1 MQAILEA
8 ASKKV
13 DINDAEVFCESWNE
27 DSVDFEMDKLKSV
40 KTRQVAGYGL
50 RIIKD
55 GRIGF
60 TGGTSYDPDDMINMA
75 LSSARFGPP
84 AAFRFPGKTGM
95 KSMNI
100 FDEKID
106 SLQVADMTEKGY
118 SLLEYLKSRRG
129 DVQWDVF
136 FKRYVTFKRILS
148 GKIDSMY
155 RKTIYDFSLVAHSIK
170 EGDFLHIYD
179 GFSTSRLQGGEEEIR
194 DSILNILQ
202 LAEKEVKIKTGIM
215 PVIFTPAGFK
225 DIIRNLIVN
234 TNGKMVEKGASPLA
248 DKIGEKILPD
258 SVNIFDDGTID
269 GTAGAEPFDDEG
281 MPVERFP
288 IVEKGILKN
297 FVLDLQTA
305 AILKMK
311 PTGSGARSYSSQPRP
326 SVHGVIVEPG
336 NDSVDDMIKNIKE
349 GILID
354 QLIGSHTGN
363 PFTGDFQLNIDL
375 GFKIENGEKTGRV
388 KNVMIAG
395 NFYELFASLAGFSK
409 ETKWDGNYCLPYAGF
424 ERLSVAGE

>member
-27 DSVDFEMDKLKSV
+27 DSVDFEMDRLKSV
-40 KTRQVAGYGL
+40 KTRQIAGYGL

-60 TGGTSYDPDDMINMA
+60 TGGTGYDPEDMVNMA
-75 LSSARFGPP
+75 LNSAKFGPE
-84 AAFRFPGKTGM
+84 AAFSFPGRTTFRNI
-95 KSMNI
+95 NI

-106 SLQVADMTEKGY
+106 NLKVSQMTEKGY
-118 SLLEYLKSRRG
+118 SLLKYLKSKRN

-148 GKIDSMY
+148 GRIDSMY
-155 RKTIYDFSLVAHSIK
+155 RKTLYDFTVVAHSIK

-179 GFSTSRLQGGEEEIR
+179 GFSTSCLQGGEEKVAR
-194 DSILNILQ
+194 GILETLR
-202 LAEKEVKIKTGIM
+202 LSEKEARIKTGVL
-215 PVIFTPAGFK
+215 PVIFSPPAFK
-225 DIIRNLIVN
+225 DIIRNLIIN
-234 TNGKMVEKGASPLA
+234 TNGKMVEKGASPLT

-258 SVNIFDDGTID
+258 SVSVYDDGTID
-269 GTAGAEPFDDEG
+269 GTASAVPFDDEG
-281 MPVERFP
+281 LPVERFP
-288 IVEKGILKN
+288 IVKKGILKN

-305 AILKMK
+305 AILNMK

-326 SVHGVIVEPG
+326 SIHGVIVEPG
-336 NDSVDDMIKNIKE
+336 SESVDNLIKNISE
-349 GILID
+349 GIYID

-363 PFTGDFQLNIDL
+363 PFTGDFQLNLDL
-375 GFKIENGEKTGRV
+375 GFKIENGERTGRL

-395 NFYELFASLAGFSK
+395 NFYELFDSLTGFSK
-409 ETKWDGNYCLPYAGF
+409 ESKWEGNYRLPWAGF
-424 ERLSVAGE
+424 DKVSVTGE